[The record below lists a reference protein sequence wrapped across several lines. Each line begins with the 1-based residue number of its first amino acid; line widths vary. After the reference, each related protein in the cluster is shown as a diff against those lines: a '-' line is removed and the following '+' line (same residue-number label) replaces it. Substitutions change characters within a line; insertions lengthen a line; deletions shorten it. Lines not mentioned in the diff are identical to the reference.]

1 MVGGSSSSIS
11 RRGGNRGGFCAY
23 LRRFEENMEVVGEL
37 FKFIINWVP
46 RLIKGGL
53 SKRAVEAVI
62 LRNDLYDFDTCILLL
77 T

>member
-1 MVGGSSSSIS
+1 
-11 RRGGNRGGFCAY
+11 
-23 LRRFEENMEVVGEL
+23 MEVVGEL
-37 FKFIINWVP
+37 FKFIISWVP

-62 LRNDLYDFDTCILLL
+62 LRNDLYDFDTCIFLL